1 MEERRSAPRVDHQ
14 IPVVIGQRR
23 RSVIVQTKNLSA
35 SGAYCTFANF
45 VAPMTKLQVRMQL
58 DLDGRSQTIACQGVV
73 VRVNPPSVRRRCS
86 AYDVAIFFN
95 DLSDEDRTAVARY
108 VLRHLRTS
116 ASTTG

>member
-1 MEERRSAPRVDHQ
+1 MERRSAPRVDHQ
-14 IPVVIGQRR
+14 IPVVIGERR
-23 RSVIVQTKNLSA
+23 RSFIAQTKNLSA

-45 VAPMTKLQVRMQL
+45 VAPMTKLQVRLQL
-58 DLDGRSQTIACQGVV
+58 DLDGRSQMIACQGIV

-108 VLRHLRTS
+108 VLHHLRTS